1 MSSNFGLAP
10 GKICSPRAGR
20 NRNEPGV
27 RIQKSSVGLHSLR
40 VDGMRKR
47 PSAEAGFI
55 ERCLPALRGVLG
67 IDIGR
72 RSVTGGAAT
81 PQRSLY
87 VVPQPKAGTHVR
99 GTLPR
104 RHPRMAMARRIIE
117 PLQRLS
123 RRYFRSRWALLRGL
137 IRLFLPFRS
146 DGQDQPTQKRPF
158 VFVFVSNKWR
168 SQRRWYRHDRLSTR
182 RVIDEPPPT
191 AES

>member
-1 MSSNFGLAP
+1 LNDA
-10 GKICSPRAGR
+10 CSPRR
-20 NRNEPGV
+20 SRY
-27 RIQKSSVGLHSLR
+27 RHRSSIGH
-40 VDGMRKR
+40 
-47 PSAEAGFI
+47 
-55 ERCLPALRGVLG
+55 
-67 IDIGR
+67 GR
-72 RSVTGGAAT
+72 RGNSAALSICCSPAKGRDACSKDAAPT
-81 PQRSLY
+81 PSRIEMSRQ
-87 VVPQPKAGTHVR
+87 
-99 GTLPR
+99 
-104 RHPRMAMARRIIE
+104 IIE
-117 PLQRLS
+117 PLALS

>member
-1 MSSNFGLAP
+1 MLFPSQRPGRMSE
-10 GKICSPRAGR
+10 GR
-20 NRNEPGV
+20 CPDA
-27 RIQKSSVGLHSLR
+27 IS
-40 VDGMRKR
+40 
-47 PSAEAGFI
+47 I
-55 ERCLPALRGVLG
+55 EMSR
-67 IDIGR
+67 
-72 RSVTGGAAT
+72 
-81 PQRSLY
+81 Q
-87 VVPQPKAGTHVR
+87 
-99 GTLPR
+99 
-104 RHPRMAMARRIIE
+104 IIE
-117 PLQRLS
+117 PLALS